1 MKSITDDR
9 QDEDL
14 SEGGSPGRW
23 LWETMNFDR
32 KVVFRGDK
40 RLIYNL
46 PLNMRRLAFTWPTV
60 RHPSL
65 KLRSEQSMSVH
76 LHASGRKAGRV
87 RVGGSGGRLQNNVG
101 QDSVPFPL
109 EGELLDQV
117 SRVSNL
123 QNCFGTVD

>member
-1 MKSITDDR
+1 MKSITDNR

-14 SEGGSPGRW
+14 SEGGSPGRR

-76 LHASGRKAGRV
+76 MQDSRRRAGRA

-101 QDSVPFPL
+101 QDPL